1 MDDLTATDPIT
12 PAGTGAG
19 QPAGPRTIRA
29 AAVQLQG
36 VVGDVAE
43 NLRRLEAMIDEAAG
57 KGARLI
63 AVPEFATSPLPFRAE
78 VHRSVLPP
86 ENTAVEMLRAV
97 AKRHGCH
104 IGGSMLIADGE
115 AVYNRYHLVEPDGRT
130 HLHDKDLPTMWENA
144 FYEAGHDDGA
154 CETSIGRM
162 GAAVC
167 WELIRTQT
175 VRRLLGRVEV
185 MMTGTHWWTLPSNWG
200 GLVDRTFG
208 PLTQYNRY
216 LSENAPSEFARR
228 IGTPVLQAS
237 HCGQFRTDFMLVPGV
252 PVTAPYD
259 TEYVGATQIV
269 DAEGRVLVSR
279 STAEGPGVVVADI
292 ELGAREPVVPLED
305 TFWTPKLPLALR
317 AYWHHQNLCA
327 KRYYRRTGREA
338 GLAAARSASTGSSAW
353 VEAPSERVR

>member
-1 MDDLTATDPIT
+1 MNDLAANNPTR
-12 PAGTGAG
+12 
-19 QPAGPRTIRA
+19 PRTIRA
-29 AAVQLQG
+29 AAVQLEG

-43 NLRRLEAMIDEAAG
+43 NLRRLETMIDEAAG

-78 VHRSVLPP
+78 VHGSVLPP
-86 ENTAVEMLRAV
+86 ENRAVEMLRA
-97 AKRHGCH
+97 AARRHGCF

-115 AVYNRYHLVEPDGRT
+115 AVYNRYHLVEPDGRI

-144 FYEAGHDDGA
+144 FYEPGHDDGV
-154 CETSIGRM
+154 CETSIGPM

-200 GLVDRTFG
+200 GLVDRTLG
-208 PLTQYNRY
+208 PLAQYNRY

-228 IGTPVLQAS
+228 IGTPVIQAS
-237 HCGQFRTDFMLVPGV
+237 HCGRFRTDFMLVPGV
-252 PVTAPYD
+252 AATAPYD
-259 TEYVGATQIV
+259 TEYVGATQIT
-269 DAEGRVLVSR
+269 DAHGRVLVSR
-279 STAEGPGVVVADI
+279 RAAEGSGVVVADI
-292 ELGAREPVVPLED
+292 ELGAHEPVVPLED
-305 TFWTPKLPLALR
+305 TFWIPKLPLALR
-317 AYWHHQNLCA
+317 GYWHHQNLCA

-338 GLAAARSASTGSSAW
+338 GLMAARRPVTNRRQ
-353 VEAPSERVR
+353 P